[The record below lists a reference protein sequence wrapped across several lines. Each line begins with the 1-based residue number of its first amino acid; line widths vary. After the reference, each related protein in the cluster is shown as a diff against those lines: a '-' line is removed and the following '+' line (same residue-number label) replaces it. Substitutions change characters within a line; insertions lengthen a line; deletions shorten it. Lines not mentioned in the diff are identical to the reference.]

1 VPDTELV
8 ERRSYCRICP
18 AQCGIVVSLDGDRV
32 VRVRGDVDHPLS
44 GGYTCPKG
52 RALPAFHHD
61 PRRLDH
67 PMVRPRDAGGGA
79 RVVTWDELLD
89 DLGARLAHVVAE
101 TGPAGVATY
110 FGTWSWLDALG
121 RRAGERFMRA
131 LRSPSTYSA
140 LTVDAVARSYVTEL
154 VAGTSA
160 LLPNLDPEGT
170 GLTILVGTNPVVS
183 HGHAS
188 GMPDPVARLRVVARR
203 AGLWVLDPL
212 RTETAHLATRHLALR
227 PGSDHLVLGHVVRE
241 LLGPGGGADH
251 DYLDRHGTQVDELVA
266 AVKPFDRATVAA
278 SAGVPPDGLDDLV
291 AAVRASGHVTVLTGT
306 GTTMARTGNL
316 TEWMAWALQIVTGS
330 IDQPGGAW
338 CNPGWLTQ
346 LDQRRLGSGTGAA
359 APGPSSR
366 PDLPGRFGERPCAG
380 LVDEIESGAVRALL
394 VLGGNPVTALPDTAR
409 MRAALSRL
417 DVLAV
422 ADVVD
427 TATVGLATHVIPV
440 AGQLE
445 RADITTYV
453 ELFLSQVAV
462 QHTLAVVPVGGDRRP
477 LWQVLGQVGRRL
489 GLEVLDGG
497 LDPDTCTERELM
509 AALVARSG
517 ADTAGLGE
525 ATEVRVADP
534 PRPRGWVTDH
544 ALPDGRWRLAP
555 EPLVR
560 QLAEERARRPTDPLS
575 LVVTPRRVVRRMNS
589 ALAPAADAATTD
601 AALVH
606 PADAAAAGLA
616 DGQAVCVSSASG
628 TLRTVVRLRDDL
640 ARGTVS
646 VPHGLP
652 DRNVSGLTSGAAGR
666 VDPLT
671 GMVVQSG
678 IPVTL
683 TAAD

>member
-1 VPDTELV
+1 VT
-8 ERRSYCRICP
+8 
-18 AQCGIVVSLDGDRV
+18 LDGDRV
-32 VRVRGDVDHPLS
+32 LRVRGDVDHPLS

-61 PRRLDH
+61 PRRLD
-67 PMVRPRDAGGGA
+67 RPALRRRDEGDVA
-79 RVVTWDELLD
+79 RAVSWDELLD
-89 DLGARLAHVVAE
+89 DLGTRLTGIVAAS
-101 TGPAGVATY
+101 GPEAVATY

-154 VAGTSA
+154 MAGTSA
-160 LLPNLDPEGT
+160 LLPNLDPEST

-188 GMPDPVARLRVVARR
+188 GLPDPVTRLRAVARR
-203 AGLWVLDPL
+203 AGLWVLDPV

-227 PGSDHLVLGHVVRE
+227 PGSDHLVLGHIVRE

-251 DYLDRHGTQVDELVA
+251 GYLERHGAQVDELVA
-266 AVKPFDRATVAA
+266 AVEPFDRATVAA
-278 SAGVPPDGLDDLV
+278 QAGLPPDALDDLV
-291 AAVRASGHVTVLTGT
+291 AAVRASGRITVLTGT

-316 TEWMAWALQIVTGS
+316 TEWMAWAVQIVTGS

-359 APGPSSR
+359 GPGPASR

-380 LVDEIESGAVRALL
+380 LVDEIESGAVRALV
-394 VLGGNPVTALPDTAR
+394 VLGGNPVTALPETAR
-409 MRAALSRL
+409 MRAALARL

-427 TATVGLATHVIPV
+427 TATVALATHVIPV

-445 RADITTYV
+445 RADVTTYV

-462 QHTLAVVPVGGDRRP
+462 QHTPAVVPVGADRRP
-477 LWQVLGQVGRRL
+477 LWQVLGQLGRRL
-489 GLEVLDGG
+489 GLDVLDGG

-517 ADTAGLGE
+517 ADTTGLGDR
-525 ATEVRVADP
+525 AEVRVADP
-534 PRPRGWVTDH
+534 PRPQGWVTEH

-555 EPLVR
+555 DPLVQ
-560 QLAEERARRPTDPLS
+560 QLAGELARAPDER

-589 ALAPAADAATTD
+589 ALAPAADAETTD
-601 AALVH
+601 AALLH
-606 PADAAAAGLA
+606 PADAAAAGVV
-616 DGQAVCVSSASG
+616 DGQAVCVTSATG
-628 TLRTVVRLRDDL
+628 TLLTTVRLRDDL

-652 DRNVSGLTSGAAGR
+652 DRNVSSLTSGEVGR

-678 IPVTL
+678 IPVTV